1 MKNHTRE
8 LESPATMKENTWI
21 GGILELG
28 SKVRYGMTTRG
39 VPIYRFVPYDKKQG
53 PYAVGCSQRSLNNVH
68 AIVEAVVSVGIGE
81 GLGQGPGLGK
91 AQAKDP
97 AQDPFKTPKA
107 NLIQILGEPS
117 PSTEL
122 AILLA
127 TYAFDSKKHLRKHLP
142 TILNTFNTKR
152 EKLEG
157 YTFHIDP
164 PGCKDVDDSFTF
176 LRTESGWRISINIAD
191 VAEYVTEG
199 SDVDSIAKEK
209 ATSFYSP
216 SGTVLAAMLPSEI
229 ETKASLLP
237 GECCEEKLTLS
248 LQFLWLPGYEPIDF
262 QWIETITQTTASYT
276 YDEAMRET
284 RDEMKALQAFHNQ
297 GVGETNDDSHKWVET
312 MMILYNKKAGERLR
326 DLRCGILRSH
336 TTPQLETLDAW
347 TSIDPSLTFMA
358 YESAHFISANS
369 TQSIQHY
376 GLGCEAYA
384 YASSPIR
391 RYCDIVNQRIL
402 KGSLPTY
409 SIDALVTHLN
419 RRQRQEKAFRRDIF
433 FMTVLKDDILRPVVG
448 IVISALKVYV
458 PAWTR
463 VIKIKNVEGLP
474 DIKTW
479 ISLKWYHDMRTPC
492 WKDRMVFSWNVLE
505 VL

>member
-1 MKNHTRE
+1 MKKIEKHTRE
-8 LESPATMKENTWI
+8 LESPARMKENTNTWI
-21 GGILELG
+21 GGILQLG

-39 VPIYRFVPYDKKQG
+39 VPMYRFVPYDKKQG

-68 AIVEAVVSVGIGE
+68 AIVEAVVSQGP
-81 GLGQGPGLGK
+81 GQGPG
-91 AQAKDP
+91 
-97 AQDPFKTPKA
+97 QDTFKTPKA

-127 TYAFDSKKHLRKHLP
+127 TYAFDSKKHLRKHSP
-142 TILNTFNTKR
+142 TMINTFNTKR

-176 LRTESGWRISINIAD
+176 LRTDSGWRISINIAD
-191 VAEYVTEG
+191 IAEYVSEG
-199 SDVDSIAKEK
+199 SYVDSIAKEK

-229 ETKASLLP
+229 ETKGSLLP
-237 GECCEEKLTLS
+237 GECCEEKLTFS

-262 QWIETITQTTASYT
+262 KWIETITQTNASYT

-284 RDEMKALQAFHNQ
+284 RDEMKALQAFHTMQ
-297 GVGETNDDSHKWVET
+297 GESETNDDSHKWVET

-326 DLRCGILRSH
+326 YLRHGILRSH
-336 TTPQLETLDAW
+336 TTPQIETLDTW
-347 TSIDPSLTFMA
+347 TSIDPSLKFMA

-369 TQSIQHY
+369 TESIQHY

-391 RYCDIVNQRIL
+391 RYCDLVNQRIL
-402 KGSLPTY
+402 KGSLSASSSPSAA
-409 SIDALVTHLN
+409 SIDDLVTHLN

-433 FMTVLKDDILRPVVG
+433 FMTVLKDDILRPLVG

-458 PAWTR
+458 PAWKR
-463 VIKIKNVEGLP
+463 VIKIKNVERLP

-479 ISLKWYHDMRTPC
+479 ISLKWHYDMRTPC
-492 WKDRMVFSWNVLE
+492 WKDRMVFSWE
-505 VL
+505 VCLV